1 MELSLDF
8 LTMES
13 LRQAGLNER
22 IEMIL
27 EKIKEKKIIIVNA
40 KFNQREEA
48 ALIEQTMKHVNKKFP
63 GIEMC
68 SLSHDELVSDRN
80 WLARLR
86 HQIINLLTGSDSGF
100 TIIGPA
106 KIIKEI
112 KREPNRIRLL
122 TK

>member
-8 LTMES
+8 LTIES
-13 LRQAGLNER
+13 LRQGTQEER

-27 EKIKEKKIIIVNA
+27 EKIKERKILVVNA
-40 KFNQREEA
+40 KFDPRDEA
-48 ALIEQTMKHVNKKFP
+48 LLIERTMEHVNKRFP
-63 GIEMC
+63 GIEIC
-68 SLSHDELVSDRN
+68 SLSHDELVTDKN

-86 HQIINLLTGSDSGF
+86 RQLIKLLTGSNSGL

>member
-40 KFNQREEA
+40 KFNPREEA

-68 SLSHDELVSDRN
+68 SLSYDELVSDRN

-86 HQIINLLTGSDSGF
+86 HQIINLLTGSDSGL